1 MKAIILSVVAIVIVL
16 TVAQATHAY
25 RAQLL
30 DAPRSNQSTI
40 DVNTGF
46 IIGAHDAANKCQ
58 PECHQWIDLPGN
70 GFANKTQEFIRGYI
84 YGWCSNPENINGA
97 GREDNSNANWDC
109 DRGPI
114 SAYWDVRQLPPR
126 TGPTELPSMPQVNNT
141 KLVKPQIDSSVR
153 GNATNSTS

>member
-1 MKAIILSVVAIVIVL
+1 MKQNLVIVAALAL
-16 TVAQATHAY
+16 TSLLMLMQPIYAF
-25 RAQLL
+25 RAQLD

-46 IIGAHDAANKCQ
+46 IIGAHDAADKCQ

-97 GREDNSNANWDC
+97 GREDNYNANWDC
-109 DRGPI
+109 DRGPN

-126 TGPTELPSMPQVNNT
+126 TGPTELPAMPQVNNT
-141 KLVKPQIDSSVR
+141 IVGK
-153 GNATNSTS
+153 GNATNSTG